1 MRIITGSGKLIREY
15 IKNLVNF
22 DNVIVLPENGLDVNE
37 QANFMLNLLQNNPDF
52 SGDII
57 TLSSFIL
64 SDIKEDEIFILND
77 NSDMSSPGFNTFG
90 ASVNKINFNIFKN
103 KNTIGDLSHKK
114 LKEFKALIKSENIS
128 NKLFFEI
135 DNTFGESTEK
145 FLLLKMFYK

>member
-1 MRIITGSGKLIREY
+1 M
-15 IKNLVNF
+15 NLK
-22 DNVIVLPENGLDVNE
+22 D
-37 QANFMLNLLQNNPDF
+37 
-52 SGDII
+52 
-57 TLSSFIL
+57 
-64 SDIKEDEIFILND
+64 
-77 NSDMSSPGFNTFG
+77 
-90 ASVNKINFNIFKN
+90 IFKN